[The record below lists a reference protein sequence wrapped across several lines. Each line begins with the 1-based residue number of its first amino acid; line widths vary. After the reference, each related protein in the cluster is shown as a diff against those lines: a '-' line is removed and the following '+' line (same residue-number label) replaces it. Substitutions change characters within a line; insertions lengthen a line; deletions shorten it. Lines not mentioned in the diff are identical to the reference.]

1 MLKKITICLFLFGLT
16 FSGGLRALG
25 ASKNEPLAM
34 PIIPSIRAMGNAY
47 TAVSNDEYSVFYNP
61 AGYATIKD
69 SVVTVFSLGIK
80 ANIDDPALNLYNAI
94 VSGKNVTSTSNLTT
108 YFSDITVSPGM
119 AGPIYFGRV
128 GDNYGFAFYNN
139 IYAVIDTQP
148 GAIIPS
154 ASFYGYGDLG
164 FIGGYG
170 LNIPF
175 IEGLSAGFNLKVI
188 LRVKSSI
195 EGTIIYLV
203 DTLEDTSNIPIGKA
217 IGFGGDIGLLYQPVS
232 FLKIGLNFRDF
243 FGTHFS
249 SWESLTSASTSFSK
263 SYIKPRIAFGIALYP
278 LATMSE
284 ENNFENLV
292 IALDYTDLL
301 NYSNFLGKIK
311 FGVGINAF
319 KIIRLRGGL
328 DGGFLSGGIGFD
340 LKIFHLDIAYY
351 VDELGAY
358 QGANPVQNLMLN
370 FAFKW

>member
-1 MLKKITICLFLFGLT
+1 MLKKIAIYLLLT
-16 FSGGLRALG
+16 FPVFYTGLNAFG

-34 PIIPSIRAMGNAY
+34 PIIPAIRAMGNAY
-47 TAVSNDEYSVFYNP
+47 TAIANDEYSVFYNP
-61 AGYATIKD
+61 AGYVSIKD

-80 ANIDDPALNLYNAI
+80 TNIDDPALNLYNAL
-94 VSGKNVTSTSNLTT
+94 VSGKNVTSTSNLIT
-108 YFSDITVSPGM
+108 YFSDITLSPGIT
-119 AGPIYFGRV
+119 GPIYFGRV

-139 IYAVIDTQP
+139 IYAVLDTRP

-170 LNIPF
+170 FNVPF
-175 IEGLSAGFNLKVI
+175 VQGLSAGFNLKVL

-195 EGTIIYLV
+195 EGTVVYLI
-203 DTLEDTSNIPIGKA
+203 DTLENTSNIPIGKA
-217 IGFGGDIGLLYQPVS
+217 IAFGGDIGLLYQPVN
-232 FLKIGLNFRDF
+232 FFRVGINFRDF

-263 SYIKPRIAFGIALYP
+263 SYIKPRLALGITLYP
-278 LATMSE
+278 LATMTGE
-284 ENNFENLV
+284 KNFENLV

-301 NYSNFLGKIK
+301 SYSNFLGKIK
-311 FGVGINAF
+311 FGIGINAF
-319 KIIRLRGGL
+319 KIIRLRAGL

-340 LKIFHLDIAYY
+340 LKIFHLDIAYFI
-351 VDELGAY
+351 DELGAY
-358 QGANPVQNLMLN
+358 QGANPVQNLMFN